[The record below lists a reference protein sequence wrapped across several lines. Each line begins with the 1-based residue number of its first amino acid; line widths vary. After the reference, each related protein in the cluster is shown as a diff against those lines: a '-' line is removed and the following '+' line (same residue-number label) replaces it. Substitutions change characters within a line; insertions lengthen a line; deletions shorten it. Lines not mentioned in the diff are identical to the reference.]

1 MAHGGTALNHAHPL
15 RRLPDRLAYRQPRA
29 REKRLARARDAAAR
43 AQRRDRGRA
52 RGRDARVVDGR
63 ERPQDACDAWH
74 CHDSRAACAGYLALP
89 RFPCNFRGICGT
101 AKHLAQSGE
110 HACGAPRGIAL
121 HSRDGTRVRS
131 SIRDDFERRRRSDCG
146 IACYTEFERCPAHSG
161 SLVLVLAPLS
171 LRQYS
176 GAIYFQ
182 KRAVRLT
189 PSSPG
194 RARWFR

>member
-1 MAHGGTALNHAHPL
+1 MCGTATALTQSAW
-15 RRLPDRLAYRQPRA
+15 D
-29 REKRLARARDAAAR
+29 
-43 AQRRDRGRA
+43 
-52 RGRDARVVDGR
+52 V
-63 ERPQDACDAWH
+63 WH
-74 CHDSRAACAGYLALP
+74 CHGSRAACAGCVVLP
-89 RFPCNFRGICGT
+89 PFPCNFRGMCGT

-176 GAIYFQ
+176 GAIYFSRNEPFASLPPHQDEPDDSDDDQ
-182 KRAVRLT
+182 KNLACRDYRLSVHRQ
-189 PSSPG
+189 PP
-194 RARWFR
+194 